1 MEINIYRNN
10 EEIFGCTIEIRC
22 ITQALTAMAHNCP
35 DDEVVS
41 ASFIKP
47 DTFRY
52 GWISLIDWHLDTLRC
67 DDNFLS
73 AVHNRRDHFAEM
85 VQELRFD
92 EYYWVSVGIKN
103 ENNEEAAVYCLLA
116 IDKDLK
122 EVIITKGY
130 DERMRLMASL
140 WPEYESTYSYG
151 IDLYNELSNKQRP

>member
-1 MEINIYRNN
+1 
-10 EEIFGCTIEIRC
+10 
-22 ITQALTAMAHNCP
+22 MAHNCP

-41 ASFIKP
+41 ASFVKP
-47 DTFRY
+47 EVFSH
-52 GWISLIDWHLDTLRC
+52 GWLSLLDWCIDSLHC
-67 DDNFLS
+67 DDDFITTI
-73 AVHNRRDHFAEM
+73 HKKRDRFAEM

-103 ENNEEAAVYCLLA
+103 EDNDGSTPYCLLA

-130 DERMRLMASL
+130 DERIRLMVSL
-140 WPEYESTYSYG
+140 GPEYESTYSYG

>member
-1 MEINIYRNN
+1 MEKNIYKNN
-10 EEIFGCTIEIRC
+10 ELILGCTVEIKC
-22 ITQALTAMAHNCP
+22 IILAITAMAHNCP

-41 ASFIKP
+41 ASYVKP
-47 DTFRY
+47 EVFSH
-52 GWISLIDWHLDTLRC
+52 GWLSLIDWHLDSLRC

-73 AVHNRRDHFAEM
+73 AVRKRRDHFAEM

-130 DERMRLMASL
+130 DERMRLMACL
-140 WPEYESTYSYG
+140 GPGYESAYSYG
-151 IDLYNELSNKQRP
+151 IDLYNELLNKQRP